1 MYEFIIMKQKKKN
14 PKKTL
19 LFKENAPEKIGEL
32 MIHRGHF
39 SEGSCVTFVLRCLYE
54 VRACVLKSWLMCTI
68 TRIDMGFPIS
78 KIFDF

>member
-1 MYEFIIMKQKKKN
+1 
-14 PKKTL
+14 
-19 LFKENAPEKIGEL
+19 

-78 KIFDF
+78 NIFDF